1 MSPEEPNSATGAE
14 IFMIKEISTR
24 DARFPIGSGHGSD
37 AIHRDPVY
45 SYAVT
50 RLHDDSGLVG
60 TGLAFTL
67 GEGNDLVCRA
77 VEFYARQLVGR
88 DIEEVMA
95 GFGEL
100 QRAMSDEQQFRWLG
114 PHKGIVHL
122 ALASVTN
129 ACWDLWAR
137 KRGVPLWKLLLD
149 LDSDALLAT
158 LDFSYV
164 TDVID
169 ANAARALL
177 DSARPTRGQRMRILD
192 VGYPGYDTSIG
203 WFNYSDE
210 QVAANVAKSATEGFT
225 AMKLKVGSPDL
236 ERDIRRARIV
246 RQAAGDGVR
255 LMVDANQ
262 QWTIAQSIA
271 FSEATRDLNLF
282 WLEEPTHPDDV
293 LGHRT
298 IADAIAPT
306 KVAAGEHVPNRI
318 LFKNYLQSGAMAICQ
333 VDAVRVAGV
342 SEFLVV
348 SLMAR
353 QFGVPVIPH
362 VGDMGQ
368 LHQHL
373 VLFNHIALDHEAI
386 FLEHIPHLQGR
397 FVEPVRI
404 VDARYETPRLPGSS
418 CELLP

>member
-1 MSPEEPNSATGAE
+1 
-14 IFMIKEISTR
+14 MINTVTTR
-24 DARFPIGSGHGSD
+24 DARYPIGSGHGSD
-37 AIHRDPVY
+37 AVHRDPVY
-45 SYAVT
+45 SYAAT
-50 RLHDDSGLVG
+50 LLHDDSGLTG

-77 VEFYARQLVGR
+77 AEFYARQLVGR
-88 DIEEVMA
+88 DIEQVMA

-100 QRAMSDEQQFRWLG
+100 QRRLSDEQQFRWLG
-114 PHKGIVHL
+114 PHKGLVHL

-137 KRGVPLWKLLLD
+137 KRGVPLWRLLLD
-149 LDSDALLAT
+149 LDTEELIAT

-164 TDVID
+164 TDALGID
-169 ANAARALL
+169 DARGLIE
-177 DSARPTRGQRMRILD
+177 SARPTRSLREGILD
-192 VGYPGYDTSIG
+192 TGYPGYDTSIG

-210 QVAANVAKSATEGFT
+210 QVAANVAKSASEGFT
-225 AMKLKVGSPDL
+225 AMKLKVGSPDIA
-236 ERDIRRARIV
+236 RDVRRARLV
-246 RQAAGDGVR
+246 RAAAGDAVR

-262 QWTIAQSIA
+262 QWTLAQAIA
-271 FSEATRDLNLF
+271 FAEATRDLNLF

-298 IADAIAPT
+298 IAEAIAPV

-318 LFKNYLQSGAMAICQ
+318 LFKNYLQAGAMAICQ

-342 SEFLVV
+342 SEFLVI
-348 SLMAR
+348 SLLAR
-353 QFGVPVIPH
+353 RFGVPVIPH

-373 VLFNHIALDHEAI
+373 VLFNHIALDHPAL
-386 FLEHIPHLQGR
+386 FLEHIPHLQQH
-397 FVEPVRI
+397 FTEPVRI
-404 VDARYETPRLPGSS
+404 VSGRYATPRRPGTS
-418 CELLP
+418 CELKA